1 MMPRSIEK
9 LGVEY
14 MPRLVDAVRGV
25 DVIMMLR
32 IQKERQ
38 QGNRFPTER
47 EYARFFG
54 LNRAV
59 LQHAREDVL
68 IMHPGPVNRGVEIS
82 PDVMSLPYSIIIDQV
97 TSGVAIRM
105 ALMYLYTGK

>member
-1 MMPRSIEK
+1 MPHNIEQ

-14 MPRLVDAVRGV
+14 VSRLEEAVRGV

-38 QGNRFPTER
+38 QGTRFPNER

-54 LNRAV
+54 LNRRV
-59 LQHAREDVL
+59 LQYARDDVL

-82 PDVMSLPYSIIIDQV
+82 PDIMSMPDSIILDQV
-97 TSGVAIRM
+97 TSGVAVRM
-105 ALMYLYTGK
+105 ALMYLLTGK